1 MSINLTVPDLAE
13 LKPRI
18 TVFGVGGAIAFVVGS
33 VMLMDTDIPE
43 FQLPWGLIAG
53 VSVISIGASLVIVGM
68 AIKARGR
75 KVVSGVEA
83 MLGATGEALEDFDAK
98 GRVQILGENWKAVT
112 ESTIRQGQQVR
123 VTAVHGLELSVEAL
137 DEPRDEGGKN
147 G

>member
-1 MSINLTVPDLAE
+1 
-13 LKPRI
+13 
-18 TVFGVGGAIAFVVGS
+18 
-33 VMLMDTDIPE
+33 MLMDTDIPE

-137 DEPRDEGGKN
+137 EEPRDEGGEN